1 MTNLKKRILTSVFLL
16 SLVAVTFIN
25 SFILII
31 LLILISIFTLIEFNG
46 LISKIFKN
54 DNFKTNIFKLSIRVI
69 ALIYLFFFSA
79 LLFDAI
85 TQEKP
90 DIKLNTIYL
99 LSICICSDVGGFI
112 FGKIF
117 KGKKLTKISPKKTIA
132 GSIGS
137 FILPITLVP
146 FFFNLLPEKFNDIF
160 NLILLSI
167 IVAFIC
173 QLGDLF
179 ISFLK
184 RKAKVK
190 DTGNLLP
197 GHGGLLDRVDGII
210 FALPFGIIM
219 WEFLI
224 FLS

>member
-16 SLVAVTFIN
+16 SLVAVTFVN
-25 SFILII
+25 SFTLII

-117 KGKKLTKISPKKTIA
+117 KGKKLTKISPKNTIA

-146 FFFNLLPEKFNDIF
+146 LFFNLLPEKFNDIF

-210 FALPFGIIM
+210 FALPFGIIL

>member
-146 FFFNLLPEKFNDIF
+146 LFFNLLPEKFNDIF

-210 FALPFGIIM
+210 FALPFGIIL

>member
-25 SFILII
+25 PFILII
-31 LLILISIFTLIEFNG
+31 LLISISIFTLIEFNG

-54 DNFKTNIFKLSIRVI
+54 DSFKTNIFKLSIRFI

-79 LLFDAI
+79 LIFDAI

-99 LSICICSDVGGFI
+99 ISICICSDIGGFI

-132 GSIGS
+132 GAIGS

-146 FFFNLLPEKFNDIF
+146 FFF
-160 NLILLSI
+160 
-167 IVAFIC
+167 
-173 QLGDLF
+173 
-179 ISFLK
+179 
-184 RKAKVK
+184 
-190 DTGNLLP
+190 
-197 GHGGLLDRVDGII
+197 
-210 FALPFGIIM
+210 
-219 WEFLI
+219 
-224 FLS
+224 

>member
-46 LISKIFKN
+46 FFSKIFKN